1 MTIAER
7 RLRSEHRR
15 LPRFDVLV
23 LTSVVAAVAL
33 VVVLFSVLPLHPA
46 RHAATP
52 PTTSSIPSGWVA
64 HSAYGLQI
72 AAPKAWSV
80 QVFGQCPDGS
90 KPGTLFIGTS
100 QFVDNCPSYRSDTNQ
115 VDMFR
120 SSTSAPSSG
129 GSGGVTHEIRVH
141 GLSVKSTRTY
151 AGMVWVIPSKQ
162 VTLSGLG
169 PKALSI
175 MRTLAPATREA
186 IPATGQVTGTEHAE
200 AIIQVPVTGQVTV
213 KMSASGK
220 TTTVDVI
227 DGQFWF
233 LGRPGQYVLVG
244 HAGDAPCP
252 PVTVVL
258 RSGEN
263 TNAPPIQCQ
272 GE

>member
-1 MTIAER
+1 
-7 RLRSEHRR
+7 
-15 LPRFDVLV
+15 
-23 LTSVVAAVAL
+23 
-33 VVVLFSVLPLHPA
+33 
-46 RHAATP
+46 
-52 PTTSSIPSGWVA
+52 
-64 HSAYGLQI
+64 
-72 AAPKAWSV
+72 
-80 QVFGQCPDGS
+80 
-90 KPGTLFIGTS
+90 
-100 QFVDNCPSYRSDTNQ
+100 
-115 VDMFR
+115 
-120 SSTSAPSSG
+120 
-129 GSGGVTHEIRVH
+129 
-141 GLSVKSTRTY
+141 
-151 AGMVWVIPSKQ
+151 MVWVSPSKQ

-186 IPATGQVTGTEHAE
+186 IPATGQVTGTEYAE

-263 TNAPPIQCQ
+263 TDAPPIQCQ